1 MLYPKTIVLTPRKGA
16 CGEVVLPGSKSISNR
31 MLLLAALSQGTT
43 RLTALLDSDD
53 TQVMMDSLRKLGVS
67 ITPTSSTA
75 SNSSSSSIF
84 ASDLA
89 TNTSSATNTIDSAG
103 GLDVTITGCNGV
115 FPITGSAESPLKLFI
130 GNSGLT
136 IRTLVP
142 AIVAS
147 FAKTGGCVEISGVP
161 RMHERPIADLVDGL
175 RAIGGKIDY
184 LGAEGYPPLRI
195 TGVPLTN
202 TATITVKGSTSSQYL
217 TGLLQAAPLLASQLG
232 GSVTLQV
239 EGELISKPYIE
250 ITRAVMKR
258 FGVDVAQIRSDPIA
272 YRVVPAALTSPGS
285 LKVEGDASSASYF
298 LAAGAIGHGP
308 VRVIG
313 VGSESVQGDVRF
325 ADALEQMGAKIT
337 WGPDWIECASS
348 LGSLAG
354 GSVYVDDAAGVSASA
369 DSSGSDAAMSHHL
382 QGIDID
388 CNAIPDAA
396 MTLVACAM
404 YAKGP
409 TLLRNIGSWRVKE
422 TDRILAMASE
432 CKKLGVTVEY
442 GNDWVRIHPAAQLKP
457 ATIETYDDHRVAM
470 SFALA
475 SFANAPVKIADPGC
489 VAKTFPRF
497 FDVFSD
503 LCAQAVPVLAIDGPT
518 ASGKG
523 TIASLVAAE
532 LGFGYLDSGALYRI
546 TALAAQQNGIDD
558 TDEQAL
564 ASMATEM
571 DLEFLGQTILLDG
584 VNVSHAIRA
593 EEVGVL
599 ASKIAVYPAVRAAL
613 LLRQRDFAR
622 LPGLVADGRDMGSV
636 VFPGARLKVFLT
648 ATARVRAERRYKQLI
663 DKGFSCNL
671 DDLSADLEARDARDA
686 SRAVAPL
693 KPAAG
698 AVVLDSTDL
707 SIDQVVQ
714 TVVNAWHDVS
724 VRLTGQ
730 LT

>member
-53 TQVMMDSLRKLGVS
+53 TQVMMDSLGKLGVS
-67 ITPTSSTA
+67 ITPTSVVASTDTTSGDSA
-75 SNSSSSSIF
+75 SN
-84 ASDLA
+84 AA
-89 TNTSSATNTIDSAG
+89 GTTNDQDAAG
-103 GLDVTITGCNGV
+103 GLDVTITGCNGA
-115 FPITGSAESPLKLFI
+115 FPNTGNAEAPLKLFI

-175 RAIGGKIDY
+175 RAIGAKIDY
-184 LGAEGYPPLRI
+184 LGVEGYPPLRI
-195 TGVPLTN
+195 TGVPLAN

-232 GSVTLQV
+232 GNVTLQV

-258 FGVDVAQIRSDPIA
+258 FGVDVAQISADPIA
-272 YRVVPAALTSPGS
+272 YRVAPVALTSPGT

-308 VRVIG
+308 VRVMG

-354 GSVYVDDAAGVSASA
+354 GSVYVEGE
-369 DSSGSDAAMSHHL
+369 AMSHHL

-470 SFALA
+470 SFALT

-546 TALAAQQNGIDD
+546 TALAAQQNGIDGAN
-558 TDEQAL
+558 EQAL

-571 DLEFLGQTILLDG
+571 NLEFLGQTILLDG

>member
-16 CGEVVLPGSKSISNR
+16 CGDVVLPGSKSISNR

-53 TQVMMDSLRKLGVS
+53 TQVMMDSLRKLGVV
-67 ITPTSSTA
+67 ITPTSAKITLDSATVDSATSDSATGASA
-75 SNSSSSSIF
+75 SNAPDPI
-84 ASDLA
+84 
-89 TNTSSATNTIDSAG
+89 G
-103 GLDVTITGCNGV
+103 GLDVSINGCKGAFPNTG
-115 FPITGSAESPLKLFI
+115 TADAPLKLFI

-175 RAIGGKIDY
+175 RAIGAQIDY

-195 TGVPLTN
+195 TGVPLAN
-202 TATITVKGSTSSQYL
+202 ISTITVKGSTSSQYL
-217 TGLLQAAPLLASQLG
+217 TGLLQAAPILAKQLG
-232 GSVTLQV
+232 SSVTLQV

-258 FGVDVAQIRSDPIA
+258 FGVNVEQISTDPIA
-272 YRVVPAALTSPGS
+272 YRVAPVALTSPGT

-298 LAAGAIGHGP
+298 LASGAIGHGP

-348 LGSLAG
+348 LASLAG
-354 GSVYVDDAAGVSASA
+354 GSVYVDDANG
-369 DSSGSDAAMSHHL
+369 AAVSHHL

-422 TDRILAMASE
+422 TDRILAMANE

-442 GNDWVRIHPAAQLKP
+442 GNDWIRIHPAKQLKP

-571 DLEFLGQTILLDG
+571 DLEFLGQTTLLDG
-584 VNVSHAIRA
+584 VNVSNAIRA

-636 VFPGARLKVFLT
+636 VFPGARLKVSLT